1 MMKEKECFYLGEIIS
16 KFSFSGEMLIKLDT
30 DSPKEYENL
39 ESIFIN
45 LNNSLIPFFVVKS
58 KLHKSSLL
66 RVKLEDI
73 TSEDEVRKLF
83 KKKVYLPL
91 SKLPSLTGK
100 KFYYH
105 EIIGFKVID
114 KDKGMIGMIESINH
128 QTSQALLIIKTNF
141 SDILIPIHDN
151 LIEKLDKKKKQL
163 IVSLPEGLIELN

>member
-114 KDKGMIGMIESINH
+114 KDKGMIGTIESINH
-128 QTSQALLIIKTNF
+128 QTSQALLIIKNNF

-151 LIEKLDKKKKQL
+151 LIEKLDKEKKQL
-163 IVSLPEGLIELN
+163 ILSLPEGLIELN

>member
-1 MMKEKECFYLGEIIS
+1 MKEKECFYLGEIIS

-151 LIEKLDKKKKQL
+151 LIEKLDKKKKQI

>member
-1 MMKEKECFYLGEIIS
+1 MKEKECFYLGEIIS

-128 QTSQALLIIKTNF
+128 QTSQALLIIKNNF

-151 LIEKLDKKKKQL
+151 LIEKLDKEKKQL
-163 IVSLPEGLIELN
+163 ILSLPEGLIELN

>member
-45 LNNSLIPFFVVKS
+45 LNTSLIPFFVVKS

-141 SDILIPIHDN
+141 SDILLPIHDN
-151 LIEKLDKKKKQL
+151 LIEKLDKEKKQL

>member
-151 LIEKLDKKKKQL
+151 LIEKLDKKKKQI